1 MPHDFVRIEFDG
13 EEIDTVYSDLLQL
26 EVELD
31 DDLASMFRLRLSM
44 IQIAEGWTSLDDER
58 LRVWKPVTITA
69 GFEDNNEELMTGY
82 ITHVKPNFQADPE
95 QAYLDIWGMDASVMM
110 DRIEKLKDWPNKK
123 DSDIATEIFQ
133 SYGLSPEV
141 EDTGVVHDEAVS
153 TIIQRETDM
162 QFLKRLSLRNG
173 YECYV
178 QGGSGYFGP
187 PLIDEDP
194 QPILAVHFGRET
206 NIHNFALSV
215 DAMMPVNI
223 GMFQV
228 DRLNKEV
235 IEVNVESSEQT
246 SLGNVDTA
254 GLLAPGMEPGRVYIG
269 SNGAMGEPEMQ
280 ALCQGLYH
288 KAEWFV
294 MAQGEIDA
302 NNYSHVL
309 MPRKPV
315 TVKGIGE
322 SYSGVYYVNHV
333 THVFTGDGYTQKVKM
348 KRNALIPT
356 GDEDFA
362 GDGSFLGGL

>member
-44 IQIAEGWTSLDDER
+44 IQTAEGWTSLDDER

-69 GFEDNNEELMTGY
+69 GFEDNNEELLSGY
-82 ITHVKPNFQADPE
+82 ITHVKPDFQADPE
-95 QAYLDIWGMDASVMM
+95 QAYLDIWGMDASAMM
-110 DRIEKLKDWPNKK
+110 GRIEKLKDWPNKK

-133 SYGLSPEV
+133 SYGLTPEV

-162 QFLKRLSLRNG
+162 QFLRRLALRNG

-178 QGGSGYFGP
+178 QGTAGYFGP
-187 PLIDEDP
+187 PSIDEEP
-194 QPILAVHFGRET
+194 QPILAVHFGNQT
-206 NIHNFALSV
+206 NIQNFSISV
-215 DAMMPVNI
+215 DGMIPVNI

-246 SLGNVDTA
+246 SLGSLDMA
-254 GLLAPGMEPGRVYIG
+254 GLLAPGMEAGQVYIG
-269 SNGAMGEPEMQ
+269 SNSAVGQQEMQ

-288 KAEWFV
+288 KSEWFV
-294 MAQGEIDA
+294 MAQGEVDA

-333 THVFTGDGYTQKVKM
+333 THVFTGDGYVQKVKM